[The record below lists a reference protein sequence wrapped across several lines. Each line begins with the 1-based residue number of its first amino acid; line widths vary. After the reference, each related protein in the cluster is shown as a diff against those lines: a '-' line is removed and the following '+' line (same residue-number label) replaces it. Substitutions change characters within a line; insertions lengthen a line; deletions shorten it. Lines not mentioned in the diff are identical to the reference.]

1 MSLFTYIDAKT
12 ALAARLGHRSDI
24 TDAQLQKYLDQAQF
38 IFATNVL
45 GCEGF
50 DRVSSPCPLVLGQ
63 SSYSMSGNWG
73 EQMPKFWAI
82 SHVRNDTD
90 GFYMRRGEFETYLSY
105 HVVPDG
111 VPTMW
116 IRNGYQFFIFQAP
129 SKATTL
135 TFYYRAQPDPG
146 VYQVGDDWFDGL
158 VQLAQYYA
166 LAEIGKGAARQDVKA
181 GLPGPI
187 QVALTSPL
195 SPMMWESVHDSQQGV
210 YPGRF

>member
-1 MSLFTYIDAKT
+1 MSLFTYTDAKT
-12 ALAARLGHRSDI
+12 ALAARLGHRGDV

-38 IFATNVL
+38 IFATNVM

-50 DRVSSPCPLVLGQ
+50 DRIGTGALTIGQ
-63 SSYSMSGNWG
+63 TGYSITGAFSL
-73 EQMPKFWAI
+73 PKFWAI
-82 SHVRNDTD
+82 SHVRNETD
-90 GFYMRRGEFETYLSY
+90 KFYMRRGEFETYLSY
-105 HVVPDG
+105 QTVPDG
-111 VPTMW
+111 IPTMW
-116 IRNGYQFFIFQAP
+116 IRNGFQFYIFQAP
-129 SKATTL
+129 TKATTL
-135 TFYYRAQPDPG
+135 TFYYRAIPDPG

-210 YPGRF
+210 YPGRY